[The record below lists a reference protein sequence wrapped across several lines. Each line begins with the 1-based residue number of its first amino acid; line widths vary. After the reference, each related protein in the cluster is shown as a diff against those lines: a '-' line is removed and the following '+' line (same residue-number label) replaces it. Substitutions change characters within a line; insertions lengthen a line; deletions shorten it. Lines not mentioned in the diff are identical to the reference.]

1 MQHNQQKANAA
12 THPSPDEKASGEG
25 HSVPTA
31 AKTLHPEETDTEE
44 IDTDAGNQE
53 LFRTFLKIS
62 GNFWSILLR
71 NPSPN
76 QNNPDV
82 TRGAA
87 MKWTSHE
94 KKSFSD

>member
-1 MQHNQQKANAA
+1 MQHNQQKADAA
-12 THPSPDEKASGEG
+12 THPSPDEKASGRE

-44 IDTDAGNQE
+44 IDTNAGNQE
-53 LFRTFLKIS
+53 LFRTLLKIS

-87 MKWTSHE
+87 IKWAFHE